1 MLETRERR
9 LGDRGYIPNTFTL
22 GQSFPNPFNPSTQ
35 IGYGLP
41 QDGHVELTVFNVV
54 GQKIRY
60 PVNLFGQVA
69 AFYNFY
75 TDLRSLQLQPAR
87 TVDDPVPYNVVPLN
101 VSNLAE
107 AQSCGVELEAD
118 WQAMLG
124 GTLDLQPE
132 LDLDVIGRYVHDLPT
147 LNVDGYFN
155 LDARLA

>member
-1 MLETRERR
+1 M
-9 LGDRGYIPNTFTL
+9 
-22 GQSFPNPFNPSTQ
+22 
-35 IGYGLP
+35 
-41 QDGHVELTVFNVV
+41 
-54 GQKIRY
+54 GQKVRY

-118 WQAMLG
+118 WQALPRLRLRSTYTYLKLDIDALPGDPVGESEEVQSPKHQAMLG